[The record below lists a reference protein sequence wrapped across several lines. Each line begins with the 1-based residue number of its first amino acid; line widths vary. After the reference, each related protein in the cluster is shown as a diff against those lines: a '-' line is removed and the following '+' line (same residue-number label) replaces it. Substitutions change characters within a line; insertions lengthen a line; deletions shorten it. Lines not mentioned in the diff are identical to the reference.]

1 MKKVLYYSLQKDDPT
16 AFYRTSG
23 VLPFIKHNDFE
34 LLDISGTVDF
44 DWQTFIGADIFILQR
59 PFNAQH
65 VHLIKLAKD
74 LGLKVITDYDDNLFA
89 LDEYNPCYD
98 LYDSNRLNLKTC
110 VTLSDEIWVST
121 PSIQQTLSKLNKNVI
136 VIPNA
141 HNDYVFK
148 VEDKK
153 PFNTKTKI
161 AAWRGGA
168 SHEADVYEVADELV
182 SLINNNLDWTFNFF
196 GERFTYMELRCGN
209 NYNSISAMS
218 PIQFYKYL
226 HNMNPNI
233 VFFPLRNTQFNQ
245 GKSNICWLEAVYAG
259 AVFVGNRE
267 LDEFNISYTGNFKH
281 WVKEKWNDFLMDD
294 LKQMNEDNWQHIQQ
308 NLLLSKINELRIN
321 SILSHL

>member
-23 VLPFIKHNDFE
+23 VLPFINHKDFE
-34 LLDISGTVDF
+34 LVDISGTTDF

-59 PFNAQH
+59 PFNAHH

-89 LDEYNPCYD
+89 LDQYNPCYE
-98 LYDSNRLNLKTC
+98 LYDGNRNSLKTC
-110 VTLSDEIWVST
+110 VTLSDGVWVST
-121 PSIQQTLSKLNKNVI
+121 SSIKETLCKLNKNI
-136 VIPNA
+136 SVIPNA

-161 AAWRGGA
+161 AAWRGGS
-168 SHEADVYEVADELV
+168 SHEADVYEVADDLIK
-182 SLINNNLDWTFNFF
+182 LINNNLDWTFNFF

-209 NYNSISAMS
+209 NYNSITPMS
-218 PIQFYKYL
+218 TIQFYKYFY
-226 HNMNPNI
+226 NMNPNI
-233 VFFPLRNTQFNQ
+233 VFFPLRNTLFNQ
-245 GKSNICWLEAVYAG
+245 GKSNIAWLESTYAG
-259 AVFVGNRE
+259 SVFVGNRD
-267 LDEFNISYTGNFKH
+267 LPEFNKNYTGDFKH
-281 WVKEKWNDFLMDD
+281 WVKEKWNDLLMDD
-294 LKQMNEDNWQHIQQ
+294 LKQMNEDNWQHVQE